1 MKMTIEEKIIEI
13 SETKDIKESIESII
27 KQV

>member
-1 MKMTIEEKIIEI
+1 MKMTIEEKIIGI